1 MRLDHLLS
9 KEFLLCTD
17 CFHSCGWSVFFAVI
31 VVHAP
36 VCGCLGCSVIIFV
49 CGFAFC
55 FHLVEW
61 VSFFCVLARCWVSR
75 AALVCCSLTIMAVG
89 ERFVFACGC
98 GWCGV

>member
-1 MRLDHLLS
+1 MHL
-9 KEFLLCTD
+9 FVGVWVAALL
-17 CFHSCGWSVFFAVI
+17 F
-31 VVHAP
+31 
-36 VCGCLGCSVIIFV
+36 FV

-89 ERFVFACGC
+89 ERLCLLVVVVGVVCENCIVDASICAHDAAFVVLC
-98 GWCGV
+98 VL

>member
-1 MRLDHLLS
+1 MV
-9 KEFLLCTD
+9 
-17 CFHSCGWSVFFAVI
+17 SVFAVI

-36 VCGCLGCSVIIFV
+36 VCGCVGCSVIIFF

-89 ERFVFACGC
+89 ERLCLLVVVVGVVCENCIVDASICAHDAAFVVLC
-98 GWCGV
+98 VL